1 MSTSTQLVVS
11 KRKKNKT
18 PLTLDEVFNTV
29 SFVRS
34 SSLLVADETDVV
46 LTPRSAKACTNLG
59 VNPEVLKI
67 RELESFWESNLDPEI
82 IRIRHSAYVERRHD
96 LMRKCV
102 AERKRV
108 LNEEAQLMTSLV
120 KTLDVGEN
128 TREMTAAQLIMEQ
141 EKAKNSEMIR
151 IEMKKLRKI
160 KQRQEKELQQMV
172 AVRVFIHILPIAAD
186 VQLSIK

>member
-1 MSTSTQLVVS
+1 MSSSTQLVVS
-11 KRKKNKT
+11 KRRKDRT

-34 SSLLVADETDVV
+34 SSLLVDDETDVT
-46 LTPRSAKACTNLG
+46 LTPRSAKACANLG

-67 RELESFWESNLDPEI
+67 RELESFWESSLDPEI

-96 LMRKCV
+96 LMRKCI

-108 LNEEAQLMTSLV
+108 LNQEAQMMTTLN
-120 KTLDVGEN
+120 KTTLDDGEKP
-128 TREMTAAQLIMEQ
+128 REMTAAQMIIEQ
-141 EKAKNSEMIR
+141 EKAKNSEMIK

-160 KQRQEKELQQMV
+160 KQRQEKEMQQMV
-172 AVRVFIHILPIAAD
+172 AVSILYLYIC
-186 VQLSIK
+186 